1 MKQYYIHKG
10 TGKLL
15 KISYYNYIVVLEN
28 NKEYDEY
35 AYILHA
41 HTC

>member
-15 KISYYNYIVVLEN
+15 KISYFNYIVVLE
-28 NKEYDEY
+28 KQQG
-35 AYILHA
+35 I
-41 HTC
+41 